1 MSRMTRKSLFYG
13 LLLVAGITFGMQLAE
28 TGTNRIYSPVASVSG
43 RQYDQAYAESDRVQ
57 ADREALWERR
67 PRDAEAPRVTTSLP
81 EIPERLQ
88 TPDSLLLPAPEQA
101 PVDRFADKA
110 ANLLQQVSQRSIY
123 WVASLFNSG
132 D

>member
-1 MSRMTRKSLFYG
+1 MSRTTRKALFYG

-28 TGTNRIYSPVASVSG
+28 TGTNRIYNPVSAVSG
-43 RQYDQAYAESDRVQ
+43 RQYDQVDEETGRVQ
-57 ADREALWERR
+57 ADREGLWERR
-67 PRDAEAPRVTTSLP
+67 PQENEPPRAAAPPLET
-81 EIPERLQ
+81 PERLQ
-88 TPDSLLLPAPEQA
+88 TPDSLLLPEPEQA